1 MWDTAGQERFSC
13 LLPTYIRDSSVALAL
28 YDITNKASFDGE
40 YKYDYYIDKH
50 GMWAI
55 VQFDC
60 FLYL

>member
-13 LLPTYIRDSSVALAL
+13 LLPTYMWNSSVALVL

-50 GMWAI
+50 GM
-55 VQFDC
+55 
-60 FLYL
+60 